1 MEVLRGGVGSKGGGG
16 TLWEEVG
23 TEVWGHRA
31 VGHGDMG
38 HRDSGMMGPRGG
50 AKGHEGTGM
59 GMWWHVG
66 CGDTEW
72 GHGVGTRGYGDMG
85 CIDGDMG
92 RRGTVTVRVLG
103 LQGRGDGD
111 SRGWGR
117 GDVEPWGNGD
127 GDTEGC
133 GARDVG
139 WWWHGDIGTREGG
152 SVGHCGVG
160 T

>member
-1 MEVLRGGVGSKGGGG
+1 MGVGSKGGGG

-50 AKGHEGTGM
+50 AKGHEGTGT

-117 GDVEPWGNGD
+117 GTWSHGEMGTGIR
-127 GDTEGC
+127 
-133 GARDVG
+133 RDVG
-139 WWWHGDIGTREGG
+139 HGMWGGGGMGT
-152 SVGHCGVG
+152 
-160 T
+160 

>member
-1 MEVLRGGVGSKGGGG
+1 MLRGGVGSKGGGG

-50 AKGHEGTGM
+50 GAKGHEGTGM

-66 CGDTEW
+66 CGDMEW

-117 GDVEPWGNGD
+117 GTWSHGEMGTGIR
-127 GDTEGC
+127 
-133 GARDVG
+133 RDVG
-139 WWWHGDIGTREGG
+139 HGMWGGGGMGT
-152 SVGHCGVG
+152 
-160 T
+160 

>member
-1 MEVLRGGVGSKGGGG
+1 MGVGSKGGGG

-50 AKGHEGTGM
+50 AKGHEGMGT

-66 CGDTEW
+66 CGDMEW

-117 GDVEPWGNGD
+117 GTWSHGEMGTGIR
-127 GDTEGC
+127 
-133 GARDVG
+133 RDVG
-139 WWWHGDIGTREGG
+139 HGMWGGGGMGT
-152 SVGHCGVG
+152 
-160 T
+160 